1 MSVGRI
7 SCLEVMAVSRKSG
20 KAASGGKISDGLAGA
35 AVLFVCFC
43 GAGIAGCLAVSGMG
57 ADGVSSLGGY
67 LSGYLSLVTAGDAA
81 APSVWSAGWELC
93 RWPLLAFLLGF
104 TALGAA
110 ALPVVFCIRGFLLG
124 YAVAAFVRVFGSR
137 GLLLAFAVFGMT
149 ALVSV
154 PVLFCVG
161 CASFRSSLGLAS
173 GMLAER
179 RTVQPLMERLGV
191 LIPCGGLLLLAVVLQ
206 CSLMPQILAAV
217 SGSVVL

>member
-1 MSVGRI
+1 MSR
-7 SCLEVMAVSRKSG
+7 RSG
-20 KAASGGKISDGLAGA
+20 KAASGGKISDGLVGA

-43 GAGIAGCLAVSGMG
+43 GAGIVGCLAVAGTG
-57 ADGVSSLGGY
+57 ADGVSSLSSY

-110 ALPVVFCIRGFLLG
+110 ALPAVFCIRGFLLG
-124 YAVAAFVRVFGSR
+124 YAAAAFVRVFGSR
-137 GLLLAFAVFGMT
+137 GLLLAFAVFGMA

-173 GMLAER
+173 GVLTER
-179 RTVQPLMERLGV
+179 RAIQSPLDRLLEFV
-191 LIPCGGLLLLAVVLQ
+191 PCGGLLLLAVVLQ
-206 CSLMPQILAAV
+206 CSLMPQILAVV
-217 SGSVVL
+217 SGSVVS

>member
-1 MSVGRI
+1 
-7 SCLEVMAVSRKSG
+7 
-20 KAASGGKISDGLAGA
+20 
-35 AVLFVCFC
+35 
-43 GAGIAGCLAVSGMG
+43 
-57 ADGVSSLGGY
+57 
-67 LSGYLSLVTAGDAA
+67 
-81 APSVWSAGWELC
+81 
-93 RWPLLAFLLGF
+93 
-104 TALGAA
+104 
-110 ALPVVFCIRGFLLG
+110 
-124 YAVAAFVRVFGSR
+124 
-137 GLLLAFAVFGMT
+137 MT